1 MFIAVIETGSFT
13 AAAGRMGVQSG
24 QASKLVQRLEAD
36 LGVRLL
42 NRTTRAVAPTE
53 AGRAYYDR
61 LRGLI
66 DEFDGLADEVR
77 DGARHPRGLL
87 RIAAPMSLGK
97 LVLAPALADFAL
109 AWPDISLDVQFS
121 DRMVNLV
128 DEGFD
133 LAIRAG
139 RPSESSLIVRRIA
152 TFRIVTLAAP
162 TYLAA
167 RGTPATPADLAAH
180 DCIIDSN
187 FPEPLR
193 WSYRGPDGPVMG
205 AVAGRLRYSDAIAC
219 LIAAERGL
227 GVACMP
233 DFVATAALARGSVVP
248 LLESFAPDAQPIS
261 VLYPPGRHVPLKMRV
276 LIDELAARFV
286 GGLPK
291 VVALD

>member
-193 WSYRGPDGPVMG
+193 WSYRGPDGPVMA

-248 LLESFAPDAQPIS
+248 LLEAFAPDAQPIS